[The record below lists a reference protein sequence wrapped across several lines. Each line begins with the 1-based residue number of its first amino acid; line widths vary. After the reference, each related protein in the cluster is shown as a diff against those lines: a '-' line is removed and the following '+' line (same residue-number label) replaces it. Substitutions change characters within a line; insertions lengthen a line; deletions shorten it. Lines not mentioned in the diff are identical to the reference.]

1 MADFFLHSSHP
12 DRYSGV
18 DLPLF
23 SIFHRRPDNKGFT
36 LADDDF
42 CPSSNNTSAV
52 RKTQIACSRGGLFN
66 GHILSYHYNYSQISI
81 NIRPNEALV
90 FSLFVVI
97 CISPVI
103 LLSAAP
109 AKAISRRLIFLAI
122 GLLLLIALN
131 ELSKLGL
138 DLTAPKLIVF
148 QTPAPKRYRY

>member
-23 SIFHRRPDNKGFT
+23 SIFHRRPGNKGFT

-66 GHILSYHYNYSQISI
+66 GHILSYHYNYSANFYKHSTE
-81 NIRPNEALV
+81 RSACV
-90 FSLFVVI
+90 FVV
-97 CISPVI
+97 CGHMYFTGDPFV
-103 LLSAAP
+103 
-109 AKAISRRLIFLAI
+109 SRPRQGHQPPPHLPC
-122 GLLLLIALN
+122 N
-131 ELSKLGL
+131 W
-138 DLTAPKLIVF
+138 
-148 QTPAPKRYRY
+148 PAPTDCSQRTLEARP